1 MTRDE
6 RRTFVANS
14 GLFDGDTTDL
24 GRAVGEYFT
33 RDGFNAMFGA
43 DWVQIQDDLG
53 HRCPASEADWAAIR
67 AEAVGMIAERCA
79 Q

>member
-6 RRTFVANS
+6 RRTFIGGS

-24 GRAVGEYFT
+24 DGAVNAYFT
-33 RDGFNAMFGA
+33 RANLDGMFGA

-67 AEAVGMIAERCA
+67 AEAVGMIAERGA

>member
-24 GRAVGEYFT
+24 DGAVNAYFT
-33 RDGFNAMFGA
+33 RANLDGMFGA
-43 DWVQIQDDLG
+43 DWAEI
-53 HRCPASEADWAAIR
+53 HAEAGERYPTSAEDWAEIR

>member
-24 GRAVGEYFT
+24 GPAVGYFT
-33 RDGFNAMFGA
+33 RASFNNIFGA

-67 AEAVGMIAERCA
+67 AEAVGMIAERGA